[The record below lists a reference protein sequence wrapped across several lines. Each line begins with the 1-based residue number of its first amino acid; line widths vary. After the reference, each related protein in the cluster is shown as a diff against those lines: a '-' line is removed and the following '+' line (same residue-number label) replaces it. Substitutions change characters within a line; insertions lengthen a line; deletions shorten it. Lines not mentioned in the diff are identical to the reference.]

1 MPAAHPARL
10 IRAAAPVD
18 NPLFLDFV
26 KLTIFTL
33 MLGIGVNLSLG
44 DLFGLERRPADLLRS
59 LLAVVVLVPLVVALL
74 LLVVDLPREVA
85 TGLAVLAAA
94 PGAPLTSQRARMAA
108 GSIPYAASL
117 QLTLALLAVVLTP
130 LTLGIFYALFDLAT
144 EGVHPL
150 EVGRQVATVQ
160 LLPVGIGL
168 AVQRLAPKVSRALG
182 KPLVVLGTLL
192 FLVLVVLL
200 IVPSVRIVAKIGML
214 PIVAILVMSAAA
226 LAIGHLLGGRDVHE
240 RAAVAISSLARN
252 VGLALFVAT
261 LSGAEKALAPTLVTY
276 MVVGSLVAVPYSIRT
291 KRLLARQ
298 EAAGTT

>member
-108 GSIPYAASL
+108 GSSWPSC
-117 QLTLALLAVVLTP
+117 
-130 LTLGIFYALFDLAT
+130 
-144 EGVHPL
+144 
-150 EVGRQVATVQ
+150 
-160 LLPVGIGL
+160 
-168 AVQRLAPKVSRALG
+168 SR
-182 KPLVVLGTLL
+182 
-192 FLVLVVLL
+192 
-200 IVPSVRIVAKIGML
+200 R
-214 PIVAILVMSAAA
+214 
-226 LAIGHLLGGRDVHE
+226 
-240 RAAVAISSLARN
+240 
-252 VGLALFVAT
+252 
-261 LSGAEKALAPTLVTY
+261 
-276 MVVGSLVAVPYSIRT
+276 
-291 KRLLARQ
+291 
-298 EAAGTT
+298 